1 MRRMKAMNTI
11 IRILK
16 EKDVGDVGIGS
27 MIVFI
32 AMVLVAGIAASVLIQ
47 TAGRLE
53 SQAMA
58 TGQQTIGEVATG
70 LAVFGIHGY
79 AATGANISKL
89 VITVRPRSGSTDI
102 DLSQV
107 FLELSDTDTKIILK
121 YNSSQNYFAK
131 RIGAGFNDIFN
142 LPVYPGEGLNHS
154 QQMALNTV
162 DDYGLLVVEDADNS
176 VSKTNPVVNRG
187 DKVMLTVYTHSCFNS
202 SGTNGFTERKPIWG
216 GVVPEQGSPG
226 TISFTTPAAFNA
238 RVMTLQ

>member
-1 MRRMKAMNTI
+1 MNHKI
-11 IRILK
+11 LQVLK
-16 EKDVGDVGIGS
+16 EKDVADVGIGTL
-27 MIVFI
+27 IVFI

-79 AATGANISKL
+79 AAAGANISKL
-89 VITVRPRSGSTDI
+89 AITVRPRSGSTDI

-121 YNSSQNYFAK
+121 YNSSQNNYAK
-131 RIGAGFNDIFN
+131 RVGAGFDDLFN
-142 LPVYPGEGLNHS
+142 LPVFPGEGLNHT
-154 QQMALNTV
+154 QQLQYNTV
-162 DDYGLLVVEDADNS
+162 DDYGILVIEDADNS
-176 VSKTNPVVNRG
+176 VSQTNPVINRG
-187 DKVMLTVYTHSCFNS
+187 DKVMLTVYTYHCFNF

-216 GVVPEQGSPG
+216 AVIPEQGSPG
-226 TISFTTPAAFNA
+226 IISFTTPAAFNA